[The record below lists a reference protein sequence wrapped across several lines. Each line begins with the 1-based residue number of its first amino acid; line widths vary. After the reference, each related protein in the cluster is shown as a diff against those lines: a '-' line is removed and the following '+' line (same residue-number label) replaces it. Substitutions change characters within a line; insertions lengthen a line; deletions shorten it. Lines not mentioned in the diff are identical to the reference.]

1 MPVGIS
7 ATAEPRPTAANT
19 APNPAGP
26 SPNWS
31 LISMPI
37 AGRPNCTIETAAW
50 AMTAMTSVVRARG
63 DITLN
68 LALARSTVA
77 KPARGRRALGLI
89 RKPGSRWSLTPTA
102 LPIPCRHRPPRSHLD
117 PCRRRRPDLPRRRR
131 ARLQGVASDLGVRH
145 GRRDGGGDRRRHRG
159 RAAPGR
165 GRAPADG
172 AERPVRRGRRPVGAD
187 RDGARQ
193 GQVAAS
199 HHRGACDGAR
209 GRLRPLQRGACAADQ
224 LRPLRRHAA
233 VGRPAPGPHG
243 LPRRRA
249 PCRRARGRAAGQPAH
264 ARLPEPPQRPAVH
277 PRAGAQRRRTR
288 RCAVASGRLDRG
300 GVTAHTG
307 CTLPGMATAGL
318 PDPTDEPQPEP
329 STISGVPLRPL
340 YTPET
345 TPIDYER
352 DLGDPGRYPFTRGVY
367 ETMYRGKP
375 WTMRQFA
382 GFGTAEETN
391 RRFRYLLEHG
401 QTGLSTAF
409 DMPTLMGYDSDHA
422 RSLGEV
428 GREGVAVDTLADM
441 EDLFRGIPLDRVTT
455 SMTVNAPA
463 AIVLAQYVCV
473 AERQG
478 VAAERLGGTIQADI
492 LKEYIAQKEWIF
504 PPEPSMRLM
513 IDMIEWCT
521 RTMPRW
527 HPVSISGYHIREA
540 GATAAQELAFTLA
553 DGFAYVERSIERGLD
568 VDEFAPRL
576 SFFFNAHIDF
586 FEEIAKY
593 RAARR
598 IWARELRERYGAKTD
613 RALLMRFHTQ
623 TAGVSL
629 TAQQPQVNIVRTAI
643 EALAAVLGGTQSL
656 HTNSYDEALA
666 LPTEGAA
673 RLALRTQQVIAH
685 ETGVVH
691 AADPLGGS
699 WLVESLTDEL
709 ERQAYEYFDR
719 IERLG
724 GVVAALNENFFQRE
738 IAEASYRFQQE
749 VESGQRSIVGVNA
762 HTEGDEEP
770 LELLHIPF
778 EVEQRQVA
786 RLKAVRGERSQA
798 DVDRALAALQ
808 RAAEGEENV
817 MPHLVDCARAYA
829 SEGEICDALRAV
841 WGVYRETP
849 VF

>member
-1 MPVGIS
+1 
-7 ATAEPRPTAANT
+7 
-19 APNPAGP
+19 
-26 SPNWS
+26 
-31 LISMPI
+31 
-37 AGRPNCTIETAAW
+37 
-50 AMTAMTSVVRARG
+50 
-63 DITLN
+63 
-68 LALARSTVA
+68 
-77 KPARGRRALGLI
+77 
-89 RKPGSRWSLTPTA
+89 
-102 LPIPCRHRPPRSHLD
+102 
-117 PCRRRRPDLPRRRR
+117 
-131 ARLQGVASDLGVRH
+131 
-145 GRRDGGGDRRRHRG
+145 
-159 RAAPGR
+159 
-165 GRAPADG
+165 
-172 AERPVRRGRRPVGAD
+172 
-187 RDGARQ
+187 
-193 GQVAAS
+193 
-199 HHRGACDGAR
+199 
-209 GRLRPLQRGACAADQ
+209 
-224 LRPLRRHAA
+224 
-233 VGRPAPGPHG
+233 
-243 LPRRRA
+243 
-249 PCRRARGRAAGQPAH
+249 
-264 ARLPEPPQRPAVH
+264 
-277 PRAGAQRRRTR
+277 
-288 RCAVASGRLDRG
+288 
-300 GVTAHTG
+300 VTARTG

-318 PDPTDEPQPEP
+318 PDPSHEPQPEP
-329 STISGVPLRPL
+329 TTISGIPLRPL
-340 YTPET
+340 YTPST
-345 TPIDYER
+345 TPIDYGR

-367 ETMYRGKP
+367 ETMYRGKL

-382 GFGTAEETN
+382 GFGTADETN
-391 RRFRYLLEHG
+391 RRFRYLLDHG

-428 GREGVAVDTLADM
+428 GREGVAVDTVADM

-478 VAAERLGGTIQADI
+478 VAPDRLGGTIQADI

-666 LPTEGAA
+666 LPTEDAA

-709 ERQAYEYFDR
+709 ERQAYEYFER

-724 GVVAALNENFFQRE
+724 GVVAALNENFFQLE

-762 HTEGDEEP
+762 HTEGDEDP
-770 LELLHIPF
+770 VELLHIPF

-798 DVDRALAALQ
+798 EVDRALGALQ
-808 RAAEGEENV
+808 RAAETDENV